1 VSEPVVVAIDG
12 PAGSGKSTVG
22 RHVAERLG
30 LEVLD
35 TGAMYRAV
43 TLLVLRAGIDPADT
57 EQVAKVA
64 EEARLVVGE
73 RVTCEGLDLTDELRT
88 DDVNAAVSVVSAN
101 PAVRSVLVAQQRE
114 WVIAHGGGVVEGR
127 DIGSVVFPEA
137 TVKVFLTAS
146 HEVRAERR
154 PEEGPDGLARR
165 DRLDKSR
172 AASPLQP
179 ADGAHHVDT
188 TDRPASEVAE
198 EILGWL

>member
-1 VSEPVVVAIDG
+1 VTDPLVVAIDG

-43 TLLVLRAGIDPADT
+43 TLLVLRAGIDPADADK
-57 EQVAKVA
+57 VAKVA
-64 EEARLVVGE
+64 KESNLVVGE
-73 RVTCEGLDLTDELRT
+73 RVVSDGRDLTDELRT

-114 WVIAHGGGVVEGR
+114 WVRTHGGGVVEGR
-127 DIGSVVFPEA
+127 DIGSVVFPHA

-146 HEVRAERR
+146 HEARAERR

-172 AASPLQP
+172 TASPLVP
-179 ADGAHHVDT
+179 ADDAHHIDT

-198 EILGWL
+198 EVLGWL